1 MLKTKQIGT
10 IDGAGCAEYKHLTK
24 GNTHECAQSEIGY
37 LQFMDMINMRETQTA
52 VV

>member
-1 MLKTKQIGT
+1 M
-10 IDGAGCAEYKHLTK
+10 IDGASCTDSKHLTK
-24 GNTHECAQSEIGY
+24 GNIHEGAQSEIRY